1 VVPYPQGFRDGIDV
15 GAIAV
20 AVENKF
26 KLVVAATQV
35 FVGDFSAHD
44 MRGVA
49 DYSQVQK

>member
-1 VVPYPQGFRDGIDV
+1 MVPNAEVFRDGIDV

-35 FVGDFSAHD
+35 LVGDFSAHD
-44 MRGVA
+44 VRGVA
-49 DYSQVQK
+49 D